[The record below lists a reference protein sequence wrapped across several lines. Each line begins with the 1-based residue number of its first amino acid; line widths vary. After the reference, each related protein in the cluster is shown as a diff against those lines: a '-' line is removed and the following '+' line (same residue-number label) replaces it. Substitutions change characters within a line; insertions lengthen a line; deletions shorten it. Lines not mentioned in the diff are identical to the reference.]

1 MNFQH
6 FQVQEV
12 LVIITLHLKR
22 LLEVLQIG
30 RSLGFPA
37 EQSARRSLLLGF
49 SFRLVFLVFGY
60 FFGPFCCGRLCIGL
74 LYCFHTEEPAMQ
86 DSNLSLSPD
95 KKRGVGVGTHALG
108 FRVVGNGE
116 GAGEFSGVFSFW
128 SSENNSC
135 KGG

>member
-49 SFRLVFLVFGY
+49 SFRLVFGY

-86 DSNLSLSPD
+86 GSNLSLNPD
-95 KKRGVGVGTHALG
+95 KGGGTHALG